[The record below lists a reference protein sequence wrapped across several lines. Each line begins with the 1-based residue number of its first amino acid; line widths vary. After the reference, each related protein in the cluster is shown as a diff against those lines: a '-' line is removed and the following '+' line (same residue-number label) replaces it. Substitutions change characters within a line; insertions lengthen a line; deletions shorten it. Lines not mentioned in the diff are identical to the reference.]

1 MEITREQKELAA
13 AQRQEFDDLQN
24 EIAGRETGRR
34 ARFLKDGPG
43 SETAKEK
50 ERDARRALKRLAE
63 LLNDPVY
70 RAKYDGVMTA
80 LQDAERAIETALER
94 ITREIDAVG
103 DDIANM
109 QDRAA
114 RLPDGTRV
122 YRDVDG
128 NLHREDGSEVDDVLA
143 ATIVWSGNEPSY
155 EDYRRARDRLDAL
168 LKEKTQAE
176 IYRDD
181 VLGPA
186 RDKIT
191 DPENPPS
198 LGELDG
204 ILDNIQ
210 SAMPDGVKSH
220 MADAPAPPQ
229 PETDPFSIAI
239 PTLGT
244 KP

>member
-1 MEITREQKELAA
+1 MTREQKELADA
-13 AQRQEFDDLQN
+13 KRREFDDLQN

-34 ARFLKDGPG
+34 ARFLRDGPG
-43 SETAKEK
+43 SEEAKRK
-50 ERDARRALKRLAE
+50 ERAEQRALTRLVE

-80 LQDAERAIETALER
+80 LRGAEQATETALQR
-94 ITREIDAVG
+94 INRGIEVAQ
-103 DDIANM
+103 DDLADI

-122 YRDVDG
+122 YQDTHGILR
-128 NLHREDGSEVDDVLA
+128 REDGSQVDDVLA
-143 ATIVWSGNEPSY
+143 ATVIWSGNEASFH
-155 EDYRRARDRLDAL
+155 ELRHAQDRLDGL
-168 LKEKTQAE
+168 VKERTEAE

-186 RDKIT
+186 RNSVS
-191 DPENPPS
+191 DPDNPPS

-210 SAMPDGVKSH
+210 TGMPDAVKAQI
-220 MADAPAPPQ
+220 ADATPAPQ
-229 PETDPFSIAI
+229 PEVNPMSVAL
-239 PTLGT
+239 PNLST